1 MKTSQRFL
9 LIDETT
15 AREVFE
21 AFCKEFIPQ
30 KFQRV
35 HKLIR
40 ICGEVDSLPSVAH
53 RNDGERGFIRYDPEL
68 ALRHA
73 VRRVSVT
80 YRDGSY
86 HIEERTVN
94 SNGRHDAKDK

>member
-9 LIDETT
+9 LIDEATG
-15 AREVFE
+15 REIYE
-21 AFCKEFIPQ
+21 ALQREFIPT
-30 KFQRV
+30 KFERV

-53 RNDGERGFIRYDPEL
+53 RNDGERGFIRHDPEL